1 MHRTRFSNAGG
12 GRGDLEPQGRRQE
25 AGSLAG
31 VGPFLQ
37 TLVWVQGTQP
47 LLPAE
52 EGPWIPEEMS
62 QRPSEHPSCST
73 SWKER
78 GTGQGGGS
86 SGVTPCT
93 SFCRHTGTQLCP
105 RTRIRTAGPRAG
117 HGHRGAVVALRG
129 GQRWRSPAGP
139 LSSSCDMLQPHHVC
153 TRKPSPSRP
162 PTSHRPSRGPRGAG
176 SGAALI
182 GQAPSLNILNLTPCH
197 GTHPSARGQEAPPR
211 SPFSP
216 EPAAAAGLGG
226 PG

>member
-12 GRGDLEPQGRRQE
+12 GRGDLEPQGRRKE

-78 GTGQGGGS
+78 GTGQGGGVL
-86 SGVTPCT
+86 GGYPVHELLQAH
-93 SFCRHTGTQLCP
+93 RH
-105 RTRIRTAGPRAG
+105 A
-117 HGHRGAVVALRG
+117 AVP
-129 GQRWRSPAGP
+129 Q
-139 LSSSCDMLQPHHVC
+139 DENPHC
-153 TRKPSPSRP
+153 WPPSRP
-162 PTSHRPSRGPRGAG
+162 RPPRCSSSSYEA
-176 SGAALI
+176 
-182 GQAPSLNILNLTPCH
+182 
-197 GTHPSARGQEAPPR
+197 ARGGGLPRDLSPAAVTCYSHITCARENPAPPG
-211 SPFSP
+211 PP
-216 EPAAAAGLGG
+216 LPTGPAGGLGELAQV
-226 PG
+226 PL

>member
-12 GRGDLEPQGRRQE
+12 GRGDLEPQGRRKE

-78 GTGQGGGS
+78 GTGQGGGPRGLPRARAS
-86 SGVTPCT
+86 A
-93 SFCRHTGTQLCP
+93 GTQ
-105 RTRIRTAGPRAG
+105 A
-117 HGHRGAVVALRG
+117 
-129 GQRWRSPAGP
+129 RS
-139 LSSSCDMLQPHHVC
+139 C
-153 TRKPSPSRP
+153 
-162 PTSHRPSRGPRGAG
+162 
-176 SGAALI
+176 
-182 GQAPSLNILNLTPCH
+182 APGRESVLL
-197 GTHPSARGQEAPPR
+197 A
-211 SPFSP
+211 P
-216 EPAAAAGLGG
+216 EPATATEVQ
-226 PG
+226 